1 MLVILQIPP
10 SSCGHATEH
19 TRRRLEGAAA
29 ASRKV
34 WIFQRSGG
42 AGAAL
47 HFQLFKGYA
56 KRAQQIQIDDFIGIS
71 AASRQPARH
80 DARTPCTP

>member
-1 MLVILQIPP
+1 MLAVLQIPP
-10 SSCGHATEH
+10 SSCDHATEH

-47 HFQLFKGYA
+47 HFQLFKGHA
-56 KRAQQIQIDDFIGIS
+56 NAHGKFKLVIL
-71 AASRQPARH
+71 
-80 DARTPCTP
+80 